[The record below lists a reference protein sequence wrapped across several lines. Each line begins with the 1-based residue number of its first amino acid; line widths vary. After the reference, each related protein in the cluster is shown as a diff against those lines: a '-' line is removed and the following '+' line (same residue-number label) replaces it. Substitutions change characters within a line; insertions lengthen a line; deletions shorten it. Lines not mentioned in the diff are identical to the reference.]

1 MRFLLVCFLFLTSL
15 CQASSSLK
23 VYPLTNDP
31 IDVVLVTHPKDK
43 ETLDMCIDGIRTWG
57 ENIGRVIV
65 VSSEPLSEN
74 AEWFNE
80 AGYPFSKDDVAFQIG
95 REDSRVAKEFFARGG
110 HPVGWYYQQLLKLYA
125 AYVIPD
131 ISPNVLV
138 IDSDSVFINPVR
150 FLDDQNGG
158 LLCYSDRKSTKS
170 HYVAHAQRML
180 PSYSQVY
187 PEVNSVNHHM
197 LFQKPILDD
206 MFEEIETFHNMPLW
220 KVFCRCVDLSRKWG
234 SGSEYELY
242 YNFALTHTN
251 QVSIRN
257 LKRRASST
265 LSALKQY
272 QDEGYVLVSFHSY
285 MRK

>member
-1 MRFLLVCFLFLTSL
+1 MRLVLVCLLFISSL
-15 CQASSSLK
+15 CQAGESQK
-23 VYPLTNDP
+23 VYPLTSDP

-43 ETLDMCIDGIRTWG
+43 DTLDMCIDGIRTYG

-65 VSSEPLSEN
+65 VSSEPLSDK
-74 AEWFNE
+74 AEWFDE
-80 AGYPFSKDDVAFQIG
+80 AKYPFSKADVALQIG
-95 REDSRVAKEFFARGG
+95 REDPDVAKAFFARGG

-125 AYVIPD
+125 AYVIDD

-138 IDSDSVFINPVR
+138 IDSDSVFVNPVR

-158 LLCYSDRKSTKS
+158 FLCYSDRKATKS
-170 HYVAHAQRML
+170 HYVAHAQRMA

-206 MFEEIETFHNMPLW
+206 LFQEVEEYHGMPLW
-220 KVFCRCVDLSRKWG
+220 KVFCQSVDLNRKWG

-251 QVSIRN
+251 QVSIRY
-257 LKRRASST
+257 LKRRASSS
-265 LSALKQY
+265 LRALNEYKN
-272 QDEGYVLVSFHSY
+272 EGYVLVSFHTY